1 MIPTPWYDVIKIR
14 EGEVRKMAWYSVDNK
29 MREIAEITGKA
40 EEVIAKNLDI
50 KNILGEWTAQNR
62 SEEGRVNLAL
72 IEAREEAKARAN
84 KKAFEEK
91 LAGGA
96 AVWRKVSGEWLVQIT
111 GQGVK
116 EGDIVKVERKDGSTS
131 DELIRSIVTTN
142 ENGIFARV

>member
-1 MIPTPWYDVIKIR
+1 
-14 EGEVRKMAWYSVDNK
+14 MAWYNVNNE

-50 KNILGEWTAQNR
+50 KNISGEWTAQNR
-62 SEEGRVNLAL
+62 REEGRVNLAL
-72 IEAREEAKARAN
+72 IEAREEARARAD

-142 ENGIFARV
+142 ESGIFARV

>member
-1 MIPTPWYDVIKIR
+1 
-14 EGEVRKMAWYSVDNK
+14 MAWYNMDNE

-50 KNILGEWTAQNR
+50 KNISGEWTAQNR
-62 SEEGRVNLAL
+62 SEEGRVKLAL
-72 IEAREEAKARAN
+72 IEAREEAKAKADKR
-84 KKAFEEK
+84 AFEEK

-116 EGDIVKVERKDGSTS
+116 EGDIVKVERKNGSTS

>member
-1 MIPTPWYDVIKIR
+1 
-14 EGEVRKMAWYSVDNK
+14 MAWYNMDNE

-50 KNILGEWTAQNR
+50 KNISGEWTAQNR
-62 SEEGRVNLAL
+62 SEEGRVKLAL
-72 IEAREEAKARAN
+72 IEAREEAKAKAD

-116 EGDIVKVERKDGSTS
+116 EGDIVKVERKNGSTS
-131 DELIRSIVTTN
+131 DELIRNIVTTN

>member
-1 MIPTPWYDVIKIR
+1 
-14 EGEVRKMAWYSVDNK
+14 MAWYNMDK
-29 MREIAEITGKA
+29 EMREIAEITGKA

-50 KNILGEWTAQNR
+50 KNISGEWTAQNR
-62 SEEGRVNLAL
+62 SEEGRVKLAL
-72 IEAREEAKARAN
+72 IEAREEAKAKADKR
-84 KKAFEEK
+84 AFEEK

-116 EGDIVKVERKDGSTS
+116 EGDIVKVERKNGSTS

>member
-1 MIPTPWYDVIKIR
+1 
-14 EGEVRKMAWYSVDNK
+14 MAWYNMDNE
-29 MREIAEITGKA
+29 MRKIAEITGKA

-50 KNILGEWTAQNR
+50 KNISGEWTAQNR
-62 SEEGRVNLAL
+62 SEEGRVKLAL
-72 IEAREEAKARAN
+72 IEAREEAKAKAD

>member
-1 MIPTPWYDVIKIR
+1 
-14 EGEVRKMAWYSVDNK
+14 MAWYNMDNE
-29 MREIAEITGKA
+29 MREIAKITGKA

-72 IEAREEAKARAN
+72 IEAREEAKARAD

>member
-1 MIPTPWYDVIKIR
+1 
-14 EGEVRKMAWYSVDNK
+14 MAWYNMDK
-29 MREIAEITGKA
+29 EMRKIAEITGKA

-50 KNILGEWTAQNR
+50 KNISGEWTAQNR
-62 SEEGRVNLAL
+62 SEEGRVKLAL
-72 IEAREEAKARAN
+72 IEAREEAKAKADKR
-84 KKAFEEK
+84 AFEEK

-116 EGDIVKVERKDGSTS
+116 EGDIVKVERKNGSTS

>member
-1 MIPTPWYDVIKIR
+1 
-14 EGEVRKMAWYSVDNK
+14 MAWYNMDK
-29 MREIAEITGKA
+29 EMREIAEITGKA

-50 KNILGEWTAQNR
+50 KNISGEWTAQNR
-62 SEEGRVNLAL
+62 SEEGRVKLAL
-72 IEAREEAKARAN
+72 IEAMEEAKAKAD

-116 EGDIVKVERKDGSTS
+116 EGDIVKVERKNGSAS

>member
-1 MIPTPWYDVIKIR
+1 
-14 EGEVRKMAWYSVDNK
+14 MAWYNVDNE

-50 KNILGEWTAQNR
+50 KNISGEWTAQNR

-72 IEAREEAKARAN
+72 IEAREEAKARAD

>member
-1 MIPTPWYDVIKIR
+1 
-14 EGEVRKMAWYSVDNK
+14 MAWYNMDK
-29 MREIAEITGKA
+29 EMREIAEITGKA

-50 KNILGEWTAQNR
+50 KNISGEWTAQNR
-62 SEEGRVNLAL
+62 SEEGRVKLAL
-72 IEAREEAKARAN
+72 IEAREEAKAKAD

-116 EGDIVKVERKDGSTS
+116 EGDIVKVERKNGSTS

>member
-1 MIPTPWYDVIKIR
+1 
-14 EGEVRKMAWYSVDNK
+14 MAWYNMDK
-29 MREIAEITGKA
+29 EMREIAEITGKA

-50 KNILGEWTAQNR
+50 KNISGEWTAQNR
-62 SEEGRVNLAL
+62 SEEGRVKLAL
-72 IEAREEAKARAN
+72 IEAMEEAKAKADKR
-84 KKAFEEK
+84 AFEEK

-116 EGDIVKVERKDGSTS
+116 EGDIVKVERKNGSTS